1 MPEIIDAKG
10 LACPQ
15 PVILTKK
22 ALDACE
28 EVTILVDNNAAR
40 DNIKRMAAKS
50 GCAVDV
56 KEEPGPVFRI
66 YIKKQQPVNSGD
78 CQVMTEAIIA
88 GKEPGTITG
97 QTVFVISSDVM
108 GEGNDEL
115 GTILMR
121 AFIHTVGELDCPPA
135 VMIFYNTG
143 VRLTASDSAVID
155 DLKALE
161 GKGVELMICGT
172 CVNYFKLGGRLGAGK
187 ISNMYDITDV
197 LSAAGRI
204 VKP

>member
-22 ALDACE
+22 ALDVCD

-40 DNIKRMAAKS
+40 DNIKRMAVKS
-50 GCAVDV
+50 GCTVDV

-66 YIKKQQPVNSGD
+66 YIKKQQSGNNEA
-78 CQVMTEAIIA
+78 CQVINGSIIA
-88 GKEPGTITG
+88 GKEPGAITG

-108 GEGNDEL
+108 GQGDDEL
-115 GTILMR
+115 GVLLMR

-143 VRLTASDSAVID
+143 VRLTDSGSAVID

-172 CVNYFKLGGRLGAGK
+172 CVNYFKLGGKLGAGK

>member
-1 MPEIIDAKG
+1 
-10 LACPQ
+10 
-15 PVILTKK
+15 LTKK
-22 ALDACE
+22 ALDACD
-28 EVTILVDNNAAR
+28 EVTILVDNDAAR

-50 GCAVDV
+50 GCTVDV

-66 YIKKQQPVNSGD
+66 YIKKQQAGNSEN
-78 CQVMTEAIIA
+78 CQVITESIIA
-88 GKEPGTITG
+88 GEEPCAITG

-108 GEGNDEL
+108 GQGNDEL
-115 GTILMR
+115 GSILMR
-121 AFIHTVGELDCPPA
+121 AFIHTVGELDCPPS

-143 VRLTASDSAVID
+143 VRLTASDSDVID
-155 DLKALE
+155 DLTALE
-161 GKGVELMICGT
+161 DRGVELMICGT
-172 CVNYFKLGGRLGAGK
+172 CVNYFKLGGKLGAGK